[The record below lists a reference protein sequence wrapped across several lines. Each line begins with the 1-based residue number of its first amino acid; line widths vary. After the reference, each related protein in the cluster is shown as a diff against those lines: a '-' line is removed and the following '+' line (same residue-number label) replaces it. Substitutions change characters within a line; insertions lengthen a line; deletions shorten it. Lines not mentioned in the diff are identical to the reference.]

1 MGIASHGRVAVS
13 NRPTD
18 PVVRR
23 RRFCHPTGMRALQCW
38 VVACVVCVAG
48 SSCSSVP
55 SAEELCARFGL
66 VPDPARD
73 ACRCPDGTTR
83 RESGD
88 GCDLPDGGFLPFPD
102 AGVADAASPDASDD
116 ADVRCEVG
124 ASRECSVPGARGA
137 CANGRQTCDEGEW
150 SACESTVRPSTEQC
164 DGIDNDCDDV
174 IDGPSAA
181 ASCSAS
187 RVAEAACSAGSCVA
201 VTCAD
206 SWLDCDDRFDNGC
219 EAQLGTLAHCSECGE
234 VCGWDCEASGCNDA
248 VGVGVG
254 ERHACAIRT
263 DQTVVCWGLNLY
275 GALGN
280 GTGTNSESPVVVET
294 LRNAR
299 AVAGGLEH
307 TCALVGDGTVRCW
320 GANAVQQCDRERD
333 NAILTPHT
341 VLSVN
346 DAVALATGA
355 EHTCVARASGHV
367 DCWGNNEVGQ
377 LGRGTETI
385 GRNSRQRVMG
395 ISNAVDVAAGHLHT
409 CAALSDGTVACWGAN
424 SYGQLGDG
432 TTMPRSTPR
441 VVSGLDDAVAVA
453 AGDRHSC
460 ALKSDGS
467 VWCWGDNA
475 FGQLGNGMTGLS
487 TSPVRVRDL
496 SDVADVVS
504 GPATGRHSC
513 ALRRDGEL
521 WCWGNNASGQIGD
534 GTMDVRLIPVRVA
547 SNVASVAV
555 GGGSTCATRTDGS
568 PVCWGRNDQGQLGDG
583 TLAPRAVP
591 TPILPL

>member
-1 MGIASHGRVAVS
+1 
-13 NRPTD
+13 
-18 PVVRR
+18 
-23 RRFCHPTGMRALQCW
+23 MRALQCW
-38 VVACVVCVAG
+38 VVACVVCAAG

-219 EAQLGTLAHCSECGE
+219 EAQLGTLDHCSECGE

-263 DQTVVCWGLNLY
+263 DQTVVCWGLNTF
-275 GALGN
+275 GALGD
-280 GTGTNSESPVVVET
+280 GSLDSSPSPVLTTGLVQANV
-294 LRNAR
+294 
-299 AVAGGLEH
+299 VAGGGTH
-307 TCALVGDGTVRCW
+307 TCAIVGDGTVRCW
-320 GANAVQQCDRERD
+320 GDNARGQCDNDTESSVRS
-333 NAILTPHT
+333 PHT
-341 VLSVN
+341 VVGIS
-346 DAVALATGA
+346 DAVSIGVGTQ
-355 EHTCVARASGHV
+355 HTCVVRGSGSV
-367 DCWGNNEVGQ
+367 ECWGANDSGQ
-377 LGRGTETI
+377 LGRGTTTF
-385 GRNSRQRVMG
+385 GRNFRQRVNG
-395 ISNAVDVAAGHLHT
+395 LTQAIAVAAGQSHT
-409 CAALSDGTVACWGAN
+409 CAVSRDGSVSCWGSNGSSQLGDGTVMERNAPVLVTDVDNAIGITAGERHTCALLDDGTVSCWGNNSAGQLGVGNTSASPSPLRVRDLDRVTHITSGPSSARHTCALRDDGGLWCWGAN
-424 SYGQLGDG
+424 DHGQLGDG
-432 TTMPRSTPR
+432 STDTRLVP
-441 VVSGLDDAVAVA
+441 VLVA
-453 AGDRHSC
+453 
-460 ALKSDGS
+460 
-467 VWCWGDNA
+467 
-475 FGQLGNGMTGLS
+475 T
-487 TSPVRVRDL
+487 
-496 SDVADVVS
+496 DVVS
-504 GPATGRHSC
+504 VSAGSA
-513 ALRRDGEL
+513 
-521 WCWGNNASGQIGD
+521 
-534 GTMDVRLIPVRVA
+534 
-547 SNVASVAV
+547 
-555 GGGSTCATRTDGS
+555 STCAAWRDGS
-568 PVCWGRNDQGQLGDG
+568 IRCWGRNDQGQLGDG
-583 TLAPRAVP
+583 TLGPRSAP
-591 TPILPL
+591 TPVLRP

>member
-23 RRFCHPTGMRALQCW
+23 RRFCHPTGMRAHQCW

-219 EAQLGTLAHCSECGE
+219 EAQLGTLDHCSECGE

-263 DQTVVCWGLNLY
+263 DQTVVCWGLNTF
-275 GALGN
+275 GALGD
-280 GTGTNSESPVVVET
+280 GSLDSSPSPVLTTGLVQANV
-294 LRNAR
+294 
-299 AVAGGLEH
+299 VAGGGTH
-307 TCALVGDGTVRCW
+307 TCAIVGDGTVRCW
-320 GANAVQQCDRERD
+320 GDNARGQCDNDTESSVRS
-333 NAILTPHT
+333 PHT
-341 VLSVN
+341 VVGIS
-346 DAVALATGA
+346 DAVSIGVGTQ
-355 EHTCVARASGHV
+355 HTCVVRGSGSV
-367 DCWGNNEVGQ
+367 ECWGANDSGQ
-377 LGRGTETI
+377 LGRGTTTF
-385 GRNSRQRVMG
+385 GRNFRQRVNG
-395 ISNAVDVAAGHLHT
+395 LTQAIAVAAGQSHT
-409 CAALSDGTVACWGAN
+409 CAVSRDGSVSCWGSNGSSQLGDGTVMERNAPVLVTDVDNAIGITAGERHTCALLDDGTVSCWGNNSAGQLGVGNTSASPSPLRVRDLDRVTHITSGPSSARHTCALRDDGGLWCWGAN
-424 SYGQLGDG
+424 DHGQLGDG
-432 TTMPRSTPR
+432 STDTRLVP
-441 VVSGLDDAVAVA
+441 VLVA
-453 AGDRHSC
+453 
-460 ALKSDGS
+460 
-467 VWCWGDNA
+467 
-475 FGQLGNGMTGLS
+475 T
-487 TSPVRVRDL
+487 
-496 SDVADVVS
+496 DVVS
-504 GPATGRHSC
+504 VSAGSA
-513 ALRRDGEL
+513 
-521 WCWGNNASGQIGD
+521 
-534 GTMDVRLIPVRVA
+534 
-547 SNVASVAV
+547 
-555 GGGSTCATRTDGS
+555 STCAAWRDGS
-568 PVCWGRNDQGQLGDG
+568 IRCWGRNDQGQLGDG
-583 TLAPRAVP
+583 TLGPRSAP
-591 TPILPL
+591 TPVLRP